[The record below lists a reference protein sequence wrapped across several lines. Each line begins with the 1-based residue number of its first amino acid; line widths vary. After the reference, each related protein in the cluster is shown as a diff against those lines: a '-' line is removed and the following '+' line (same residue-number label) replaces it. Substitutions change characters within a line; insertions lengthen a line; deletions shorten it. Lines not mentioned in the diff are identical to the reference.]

1 MSISSIDV
9 NVQALHVIGRSLV
22 ETAHNVANVNTHGF
36 ESRRVDL
43 EDGPK
48 GQGVQVAALPP
59 NTTAGPLE
67 PLSSGLPPQ
76 AVQELESE
84 TEPGFA
90 EGSNTS
96 LETELTQFMRDERAF
111 LANLTVIAMRMD
123 SEDTVISELTG

>member
-9 NVQALHVIGRSLV
+9 NIQALHAIGRSLA

-43 EDGPK
+43 EDGPE
-48 GQGVQVAALPP
+48 GQGVGVAAVYPD
-59 NTTAGPLE
+59 TTAGPLE
-67 PLSSGLPPQ
+67 PLSSGLPPE

-84 TEPGFA
+84 TQPGFA

-96 LETELTQFMRDERAF
+96 LEAELTQFMRDERAF
-111 LANLTVIAMRMD
+111 LANLTVIGMRMNA
-123 SEDTVISELTG
+123 EDTVISELTS